1 VGTNGLPTDRHWA
14 SVPTQEL
21 PDIVRALADA
31 YWQRLNEAGLL
42 DLWRRSES
50 AYYLTD
56 GTMGLWKDGVA
67 VQYAGPDAE
76 IDLLQVN
83 HYRSIVD
90 GILSMTTQA
99 RAEFQ
104 AKAVNDKTRSLM
116 EAPVA
121 TGLVSAYWRRTHLE
135 QGTTS
140 DVRKVL
146 LYGEGYQH
154 LRWDVHAGKLMTQE
168 VPGPDGQPVTVKMTG
183 EHGEP
188 VHEGDVVPESVPPWR
203 VVHDLDCKS
212 TTLPWAMV
220 AHRESLWDLVARYP
234 ALAPNIL
241 AERGQPRWPE
251 DVWQDQ
257 WQTAPDDDDMVTV
270 WCVYHLPTDAIPE
283 GRYALVLGSVVLY
296 DGPALLPDE
305 IPVYPLIA
313 ARQEG
318 RGWGHSA
325 AWDLL
330 PLQQTLNMSESSL
343 VTMMEA
349 FGMYNILVPD
359 SSGIAPSDLGSGRKF
374 VKCKTGP
381 DGQMVK
387 PEVMNLLDIEPAA
400 FDYPDRQQSKMETL
414 SGMNSVA
421 RGEPDSNLKSGA
433 ALALVQSLA
442 VQFNSALQSAR
453 VFHLEAVASGLL
465 ALLKLHMDT
474 PRVAETAGS
483 GANRYLKEVRK
494 DEIEGVDRVELD
506 IVSGVMGQAAGRLQI
521 ADNLLEK
528 VPGLTPEQYLQV
540 VNTGRLDPLTR
551 SETAELDLIAQEN
564 DELRE
569 GRETPVEDFDDHGLH
584 VKEHRALLDIATRR
598 DKRVADVIKA
608 HIVEHA
614 NRLAAMDPMT
624 AALTGQSVPPPPP
637 MLPPGASGD
646 GPPPPGG
653 PPAPKGGGSE
663 PKAPAPG
670 LARPMGGPPVP
681 GGPRMPVNPLTD
693 ARAPAAPGAPPVP
706 V

>member
-1 VGTNGLPTDRHWA
+1 
-14 SVPTQEL
+14 
-21 PDIVRALADA
+21 
-31 YWQRLNEAGLL
+31 
-42 DLWRRSES
+42 
-50 AYYLTD
+50 
-56 GTMGLWKDGVA
+56 
-67 VQYAGPDAE
+67 
-76 IDLLQVN
+76 
-83 HYRSIVD
+83 
-90 GILSMTTQA
+90 
-99 RAEFQ
+99 
-104 AKAVNDKTRSLM
+104 
-116 EAPVA
+116 
-121 TGLVSAYWRRTHLE
+121 
-135 QGTTS
+135 
-140 DVRKVL
+140 
-146 LYGEGYQH
+146 
-154 LRWDVHAGKLMTQE
+154 
-168 VPGPDGQPVTVKMTG
+168 
-183 EHGEP
+183 
-188 VHEGDVVPESVPPWR
+188 VPESVPPWR

-296 DGPALLPDE
+296 DGPALLP
-305 IPVYPLIA
+305 
-313 ARQEG
+313 
-318 RGWGHSA
+318 
-325 AWDLL
+325 
-330 PLQQTLNMSESSL
+330 
-343 VTMMEA
+343 
-349 FGMYNILVPD
+349 
-359 SSGIAPSDLGSGRKF
+359 GIAPSDLGSGRKF